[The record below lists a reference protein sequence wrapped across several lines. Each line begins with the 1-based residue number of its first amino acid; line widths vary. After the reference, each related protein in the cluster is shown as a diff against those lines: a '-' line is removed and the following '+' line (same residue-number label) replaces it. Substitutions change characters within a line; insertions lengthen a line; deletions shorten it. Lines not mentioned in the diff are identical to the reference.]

1 MIILKDN
8 EMETSSNS
16 FLIELTE
23 NQVLIRDTIR
33 DFAQKKIKPKVMEWD
48 EAQYFPMEIFKEL
61 GELGFM
67 GIIFPEEYGGAGLGY
82 QEFVIIIEELGI
94 VDPSISLSVAAH
106 NGLCTNHI
114 YRFGNEQQKK
124 KYLPDLVSGKTVG
137 AWGLTESS
145 SGSDAA
151 SLKTTAEKKG
161 NKYIF
166 NGNKTF
172 TTHGASA
179 KTLVVIAITNK
190 DAGKKGISAFILE
203 QGMPGLIVGKKE
215 NKLGMRASETVQLTF
230 ENCEVP
236 EENLLGEEGMG
247 FINAMQVLEGG
258 RISIAAVS
266 LGLAQGCLNASLKY
280 SQERFQFGKPL
291 SAFQATQFKLA
302 DMKTNIE
309 AARMLTMRAAKMK
322 DDGLPNIKEAA
333 MAKLFASEIAEKA
346 ASEAVQIHG
355 GYGFI
360 KDYPVEK
367 YFRDVK
373 LLTIGEGT
381 SEIQRIVIAREL
393 LKDQ

>member
-1 MIILKDN
+1 
-8 EMETSSNS
+8 METMSQS

-23 NQVLIRDTIR
+23 NQTLIRDTIR
-33 DFAQKKIKPKVMEWD
+33 DFAQNKIKPKVMEWD
-48 EAQYFPMEIFKEL
+48 EAQKFPLEIFREL

-82 QEFVIIIEELGI
+82 VEFVIIIEELGI

-114 YRFGNEQQKK
+114 YRFGNEEQKR
-124 KYLPDLVSGKTVG
+124 KYLPDLVSGRKIG

-151 SLKTTAEKKG
+151 AMKSIAEKKG
-161 NKYIF
+161 NKYIL
-166 NGNKTF
+166 NGSKTF
-172 TTHGASA
+172 ITHGGSGETA
-179 KTLVVIAITNK
+179 VVTAITNK
-190 DAGKKGISAFILE
+190 EAGKKGISAFILE
-203 QGMPGLIVGKKE
+203 KGMPGFIAGKKE

-247 FINAMQVLEGG
+247 FINAMQILEGG

-266 LGLAQGCLNASLKY
+266 LGVAQGCLDASLKY
-280 SQERFQFGKPL
+280 SQERHQFGKPL

-302 DMKTNIE
+302 EMKTNIE
-309 AARMLTMRAAKMK
+309 AARLLTMRAAKMK
-322 DDGLPNIKEAA
+322 DDGLPNIREAA

-346 ASEAVQIHG
+346 SSEAVQIYG
-355 GYGFI
+355 GYGYV

-367 YFRDVK
+367 YYRDVK

-381 SEIQRIVIAREL
+381 SEIQRIVIARDL
-393 LKDQ
+393 LKD

>member
-1 MIILKDN
+1 
-8 EMETSSNS
+8 MESTSQS

-23 NQVLIRDTIR
+23 NQTLIRDTIR
-33 DFAQKKIKPKVMEWD
+33 DFAQSKIKPKVMEWD
-48 EAQYFPMEIFKEL
+48 EAQHFPTNILREL

-67 GIIFPEEYGGAGLGY
+67 GIIFPEEFGGAGLGY
-82 QEFVIIIEELGI
+82 VDFVIIIEELGI
-94 VDPSISLSVAAH
+94 VDPSIALSVAAH
-106 NGLCTNHI
+106 NGLCTSHI
-114 YRFGNEQQKK
+114 YKFGNVAQKK
-124 KYLPDLVSGKTVG
+124 KYLPDLVSGRKIG
-137 AWGLTESS
+137 AWGLTESF

-151 SLKTTAEKKG
+151 GLKSVAEKKG
-161 NKYIF
+161 NKFIL
-166 NGNKTF
+166 NGSKTF
-172 TTHGASA
+172 TTHGASGE
-179 KTLVVIAITNK
+179 TLVVMAITNK
-190 DAGKKGISAFILE
+190 DASKKGISAFILE

-230 ENCEVP
+230 ENLEVP
-236 EENLLGEEGMG
+236 AENLLGEEGMG

-266 LGLAQGCLNASLKY
+266 LGLAQGCLNESLKY
-280 SQERFQFGKPL
+280 SQERHQFGKPL
-291 SAFQATQFKLA
+291 SSFQATQFKLA
-302 DMKTNIE
+302 EMKTNID
-309 AARMLTMRAAKMK
+309 AARMLTFRAAKMK

-355 GYGFI
+355 GYGFT

-381 SEIQRIVIAREL
+381 SEIQRIVIAREV
-393 LKDQ
+393 LK

>member
-1 MIILKDN
+1 MN
-8 EMETSSNS
+8 NTTETIENR
-16 FLIELTE
+16 FLLELTE
-23 NQVLIRDTIR
+23 NQILIRDTIR

-48 EAQYFPMEIFKEL
+48 ETQHFPMEIFKEL

-67 GIIFPEEYGGAGLGY
+67 GIIFPEEYGGSGLGY
-82 QEFVIIIEELGI
+82 IEFVIIIEELGI
-94 VDPSISLSVAAH
+94 VDPSIALSVAAH

-114 YRFGNEQQKK
+114 YRFGNETQRK
-124 KYLPDLVSGKTVG
+124 KYLPKLVSGKTVG

-151 SLKTTAEKKG
+151 GLKSTAQKKG
-161 NKYIF
+161 NKYLL

-172 TTHGASA
+172 TTHGASGE
-179 KTLVVIAITNK
+179 TIVVMAITDK
-190 DAGKKGISAFILE
+190 EAGKKGISAFILE
-203 QGMPGLIVGKKE
+203 QGMPGLSVGKKE

-247 FINAMQVLEGG
+247 FINAMQILEGG

-266 LGLAQGCLNASLKY
+266 LGLAQGCLNESLKY
-280 SQERFQFGKPL
+280 SQERTQFGKPL

-309 AARMLTMRAAKMK
+309 AARLLTMRAAKMK

-355 GYGFI
+355 GYGFT

-381 SEIQRIVIAREL
+381 SEIQRIVIAREI
-393 LKDQ
+393 LK

>member
-1 MIILKDN
+1 MENDN
-8 EMETSSNS
+8 QS

-23 NQVLIRDTIR
+23 NQILIRDTIR

-48 EAQYFPMEIFKEL
+48 ESQYFPMEIFKEL
-61 GELGFM
+61 GGLGFM
-67 GIIFPEEYGGAGLGY
+67 GIIFPEEYGGSGLGY
-82 QEFVIIIEELGI
+82 VEFVIIIEELGI
-94 VDPSISLSVAAH
+94 VDPSIALSVAAH

-114 YRFGNEQQKK
+114 FRFGNETQKI
-124 KYLPDLVSGKTVG
+124 KYLPDLVSGSKVG

-151 SLKTTAEKKG
+151 SLKSTAEKKG
-161 NKYIF
+161 NKYIL

-172 TTHGASA
+172 TTHGASGE
-179 KTLVVIAITNK
+179 TIVVMAITNK
-190 DAGKKGISAFILE
+190 EAGKKGISAFILE
-203 QGMPGLIVGKKE
+203 QGMPGLIIGKKE

-236 EENLLGEEGMG
+236 AENLIGEEGMG
-247 FINAMQVLEGG
+247 FINAMQILEGG

-266 LGLAQGCLNASLKY
+266 LGLAQGCLNESLKY

-302 DMKTNIE
+302 DMKTHID
-309 AARMLTMRAAKMK
+309 AAKLLTMRAAKMK

-346 ASEAVQIHG
+346 ASEAVQIFG
-355 GYGFI
+355 GYGFT

-381 SEIQRIVIAREL
+381 SEIQRVVIAREV
-393 LKDQ
+393 LK

>member
-1 MIILKDN
+1 
-8 EMETSSNS
+8 METGSQS

-23 NQVLIRDTIR
+23 NQTLIRNTIR

-48 EAQYFPMEIFKEL
+48 EAQIFPMEIFREL

-82 QEFVIIIEELGI
+82 VEFVIIIEELGI

-114 YRFGNEQQKK
+114 FRFGNEEQKK
-124 KYLPDLVSGKTVG
+124 KHLPDLVSGKKVG

-151 SLKTTAEKKG
+151 SLKSIAEKKG
-161 NKYIF
+161 NKYIL
-166 NGNKTF
+166 NGSKTF
-172 TTHGASA
+172 ITHGGSGE
-179 KTLVVIAITNK
+179 TLVVMAITNK
-190 DAGKKGISAFILE
+190 DMGKKGISAFILE
-203 QGMPGLIVGKKE
+203 QGMPGLVIGKKE
-215 NKLGMRASETVQLTF
+215 NKLGMRASETVQLIF

-236 EENLLGEEGMG
+236 AENLLGEEGMG
-247 FINAMQVLEGG
+247 FINAMQILEGG

-266 LGLAQGCLNASLKY
+266 LGLAQGCLNESLKY

-291 SAFQATQFKLA
+291 AAFQATQFKLA
-302 DMKTNIE
+302 EMKTNIE
-309 AARMLTMRAAKMK
+309 AARLLTMRAAKMK
-322 DDGLPNIKEAA
+322 DDGLPNIREAA

-346 ASEAVQIHG
+346 SSEAVQIHG
-355 GYGFI
+355 GYGYV

-367 YFRDVK
+367 YYRDVK

-381 SEIQRIVIAREL
+381 SEIQRIVIARDL
-393 LKDQ
+393 LRD

>member
-1 MIILKDN
+1 
-8 EMETSSNS
+8 METNNQS
-16 FLIELTE
+16 FLVELTE
-23 NQVLIRDTIR
+23 NQILIRDTIR
-33 DFAQKKIKPKVMEWD
+33 DFAQNKIKPKVMEWD
-48 EAQYFPMEIFKEL
+48 ESQTFPMEIFKEL

-82 QEFVIIIEELGI
+82 VEFVIIIEELGV

-114 YRFGNEQQKK
+114 FRFGNDAQKK
-124 KYLPDLVSGKTVG
+124 KYLPDLVAGKKVG
-137 AWGLTESS
+137 AWGLTEAA

-151 SLKTTAEKKG
+151 GLKSVAEKKG
-161 NKYIF
+161 NKFIL
-166 NGNKTF
+166 NGSKTF
-172 TTHGASA
+172 TTHGASGE
-179 KTLVVIAITNK
+179 TIVVMAITNK

-203 QGMPGLIVGKKE
+203 KDMPGLIIGKKE

-236 EENLLGEEGMG
+236 EENLLGEEGLG
-247 FINAMQVLEGG
+247 FINAMQILEGG

-266 LGLAQGCLNASLKY
+266 LGVAQGCLNASLKY
-280 SQERFQFGKPL
+280 SQERHQFGKPL

-302 DMKTNIE
+302 EMKTNLD
-309 AARMLTMRAAKMK
+309 AARLLTMRAAKMK
-322 DDGLPNIKEAA
+322 DDGLPNIREAA

-355 GYGFI
+355 GYGYI

-367 YFRDVK
+367 YYRDVK

-381 SEIQRIVIAREL
+381 SEIQRIVIARDI
-393 LKDQ
+393 LKD

>member
-1 MIILKDN
+1 
-8 EMETSSNS
+8 METVSQS

-23 NQVLIRDTIR
+23 NQILIRDTIR
-33 DFAQKKIKPKVMEWD
+33 DFAQNKIKPKVMEWD
-48 EAQYFPMEIFKEL
+48 ESQRFPMEIFREL

-82 QEFVIIIEELGI
+82 VEFVIIIEELGI

-114 YRFGNEQQKK
+114 YRFGNETQKK
-124 KYLPDLVSGKTVG
+124 KYLPDLVSGRKIG

-151 SLKTTAEKKG
+151 AMKSIAEKKG
-161 NKYIF
+161 NKYIL

-172 TTHGASA
+172 ITHGGSGETA
-179 KTLVVIAITNK
+179 VVTAITNK
-190 DAGKKGISAFILE
+190 EAGKKGISAFILE
-203 QGMPGLIVGKKE
+203 KGMPGFIAGKKE

-247 FINAMQVLEGG
+247 FINAMQILEGG

-266 LGLAQGCLNASLKY
+266 LGVAQGCLDASLKY

-302 DMKTNIE
+302 EMKTNIE
-309 AARMLTMRAAKMK
+309 AAKLLTMRAAKMK
-322 DDGLPNIKEAA
+322 DDGLPNIREAA

-346 ASEAVQIHG
+346 SSEAVQIHG
-355 GYGFI
+355 GYGYV

-367 YFRDVK
+367 YYRDVK

-381 SEIQRIVIAREL
+381 SEIQRIVIARDL
-393 LKDQ
+393 LKD

>member
-1 MIILKDN
+1 MEII
-8 EMETSSNS
+8 EQP

-23 NQVLIRDTIR
+23 NQILIRDTIR

-48 EAQYFPMEIFKEL
+48 EAQHFPMEIFREL

-67 GIIFPEEYGGAGLGY
+67 GIIFPEEYGGSGLGY
-82 QEFVIIIEELGI
+82 IEFVIIIEELGI

-114 YRFGNEQQKK
+114 FRFGNEEQKK
-124 KYLPDLVSGKTVG
+124 KYLPKLVSGQTVG

-151 SLKTTAEKKG
+151 GLKSTAEKKG
-161 NKYIF
+161 DKYIL

-172 TTHGASA
+172 TTHGASGEII
-179 KTLVVIAITNK
+179 VVMAITNK
-190 DAGKKGISAFILE
+190 EAGKKGISAFILE

-215 NKLGMRASETVQLTF
+215 NKLGMRASETVQLNF

-236 EENLLGEEGMG
+236 AENLLGQEGMG

-266 LGLAQGCLNASLKY
+266 LGLAQGCLNESLKY
-280 SQERFQFGKPL
+280 SQERTQFGKPL

-309 AARMLTMRAAKMK
+309 AAKLLTMRAAKMK

-333 MAKLFASEIAEKA
+333 MAKLFASEMAEKA

-355 GYGFI
+355 GYGFT

-381 SEIQRIVIAREL
+381 SEIQRIVIAKEL
-393 LKDQ
+393 MK

>member
-1 MIILKDN
+1 
-8 EMETSSNS
+8 METISQS

-23 NQVLIRDTIR
+23 NQILIRDTIR
-33 DFAQKKIKPKVMEWD
+33 DFAQNKIKPKVMEWD
-48 EAQYFPMEIFKEL
+48 ESQTFPMEIFKEL

-67 GIIFPEEYGGAGLGY
+67 GIIFPEEYGGAGFGY
-82 QEFVIIIEELGI
+82 VEFVIIIEELGI

-114 YRFGNEQQKK
+114 FRFGNDAQKK
-124 KYLPDLVSGKTVG
+124 KYLPDLVSGKKVG
-137 AWGLTESS
+137 AWGLTEAS

-151 SLKTTAEKKG
+151 SLKSIAEKKG
-161 NKYIF
+161 NKFIL

-172 TTHGASA
+172 TTHGASGE
-179 KTLVVIAITNK
+179 TLVVMAITNK
-190 DAGKKGISAFILE
+190 GAGKKGISAFILE
-203 QGMPGLIVGKKE
+203 QGMPGLIIGKKE

-236 EENLLGEEGMG
+236 EENLIGEEGMG
-247 FINAMQVLEGG
+247 FINAMQILEGG

-266 LGLAQGCLNASLKY
+266 LGVAQGCLDASLRY
-280 SQERFQFGKPL
+280 SQERHQFGKPL
-291 SAFQATQFKLA
+291 SAFQVTQFKLA
-302 DMKTNIE
+302 DIKTNIE
-309 AARMLTMRAAKMK
+309 AARLLTMRAAKMK
-322 DDGLPNIKEAA
+322 DDGLPNIREAA

-355 GYGFI
+355 GYGYV

-367 YFRDVK
+367 YYRDVK

-381 SEIQRIVIAREL
+381 SEIQRIVIARDL
-393 LKDQ
+393 LKD

>member
-1 MIILKDN
+1 
-8 EMETSSNS
+8 MESTAQS

-23 NQVLIRDTIR
+23 NQILIRDTIR

-48 EAQYFPMEIFKEL
+48 EAQHFPLEIFKEL

-114 YRFGNEQQKK
+114 YRFGNEQQKR
-124 KYLPDLVSGKTVG
+124 KYLPDLVSGKTIG

-151 SLKTTAEKKG
+151 GLKSVAEKKG
-161 NKYIF
+161 NKYIL

-203 QGMPGLIVGKKE
+203 QGMPGLIIGKKE

-230 ENCEVP
+230 ENLEVP

-266 LGLAQGCLNASLKY
+266 LGLAQGCLNESLKY

-355 GYGFI
+355 GYGFT

-381 SEIQRIVIAREL
+381 SEIQRIVIAKEI
-393 LKDQ
+393 LK

>member
-23 NQVLIRDTIR
+23 NQVLIRNTIR

-48 EAQYFPMEIFKEL
+48 EAQYFPMEILREL

-82 QEFVIIIEELGI
+82 VEFVTILEELGI

-161 NKYIF
+161 NKYIL

-190 DAGKKGISAFILE
+190 EAGKKGISAFILE

-236 EENLLGEEGMG
+236 DANLLGDEGMG

-280 SQERFQFGKPL
+280 SQERFQFSKPL

-333 MAKLFASEIAEKA
+333 MAKLFASEIAERA

-355 GYGFI
+355 GYGFT

-373 LLTIGEGT
+373 LCTIGEGT

-393 LKDQ
+393 LK

>member
-1 MIILKDN
+1 M
-8 EMETSSNS
+8 SQS

-23 NQVLIRDTIR
+23 NQTLIRDTIR
-33 DFAQKKIKPKVMEWD
+33 DFAQNKIKPKVMEWD
-48 EAQYFPMEIFKEL
+48 EAQKFPLEIFREL

-82 QEFVIIIEELGI
+82 VEFVIIIEELGI

-114 YRFGNEQQKK
+114 YRFGNEEQKR
-124 KYLPDLVSGKTVG
+124 KYLPDLVSGRKIG

-151 SLKTTAEKKG
+151 AMKSIAEKKG
-161 NKYIF
+161 NKYIL
-166 NGNKTF
+166 NGSKTF
-172 TTHGASA
+172 ITHGGSGETA
-179 KTLVVIAITNK
+179 VVTAITNK
-190 DAGKKGISAFILE
+190 EAGKKGISAFILE
-203 QGMPGLIVGKKE
+203 KGMPGFIAGKKE

-247 FINAMQVLEGG
+247 FINAMQILEGG

-266 LGLAQGCLNASLKY
+266 LGVAQGCLDASLKY
-280 SQERFQFGKPL
+280 SQERHQFGKPL

-302 DMKTNIE
+302 EMKTNIE
-309 AARMLTMRAAKMK
+309 AARLLTMRAAKMK
-322 DDGLPNIKEAA
+322 DDGLPNIREAA

-346 ASEAVQIHG
+346 SSEAVQIYG
-355 GYGFI
+355 GYGYV

-367 YFRDVK
+367 YYRDVK

-381 SEIQRIVIAREL
+381 SEIQRIVIARDL
-393 LKDQ
+393 LKD